1 MAEAFSLSLQAFPS
15 IDKEKQSLQDLISRI
30 NQQKGPFRSVTEES
44 LEEEIQALNS
54 SETEAGQDDTLE
66 TVEGAEEAEFKKEDI
81 VTARE
86 EILKQIR

>member
-1 MAEAFSLSLQAFPS
+1 MAEALSLSLQAFPS
-15 IDKEKQSLQDLISRI
+15 IDKEKQSLQYLISRV

-66 TVEGAEEAEFKKEDI
+66 TVEGAEEAESKKENI
-81 VTARE
+81 FTARE

>member
-1 MAEAFSLSLQAFPS
+1 MAEALSLSLQAFPS